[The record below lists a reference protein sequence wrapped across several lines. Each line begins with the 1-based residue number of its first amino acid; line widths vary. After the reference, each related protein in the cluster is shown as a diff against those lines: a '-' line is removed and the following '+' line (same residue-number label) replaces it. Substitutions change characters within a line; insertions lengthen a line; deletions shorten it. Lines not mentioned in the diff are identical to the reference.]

1 MRAQVELCWDMAV
14 AQILVGTSSDPKDH
28 DELAAM
34 VHTGL
39 VMSFLL
45 GNYLRRQLLGD
56 FARMFLGDGRHI
68 KLSDE

>member
-1 MRAQVELCWDMAV
+1 MRAQMELCWDMAV
-14 AQILVGTSSDPKDH
+14 AQILIGTSSDPKDH
-28 DELAAM
+28 DESPVV

-45 GNYLRRQLLGD
+45 GNNRRRQLLGD
-56 FARMFLGDGRHI
+56 FARVLLGDGRHL